1 MLIEQIHEPADI
13 KAMNLK
19 QLKQLAE
26 ELRQEIIEVVS
37 ERGGHLASNLG
48 VVELTIAMHYVYHAP
63 EDKLVMD
70 VGHQSYAHKLLT
82 GRYEAFKKLRTR
94 GGASG
99 FPLMDESEYDA
110 FTAGHASTAISAA
123 LGMARTRDIMRGEY
137 DVVALVGD
145 GALTGGMCYEALDD
159 AGQSNTRMTV
169 LLNDN
174 EMSIAPNVGAMS
186 RYLTRM
192 RQSKGYIAVKHGVR
206 DRLEKRPGFGGAL
219 YRFLARMRNHLRS
232 LFVDDKFF
240 QALGFKYI
248 GPVDGHDLKQLIRVL
263 KRSRNYDKPQLIH
276 IVTQKGR
283 GYLPAEDRPV
293 DFHGVAP
300 FFMESGEKKGD
311 SEVPSGRIA
320 ARQLVEMADNDIR
333 ICTVTA
339 AMPMGTGMDEFE
351 SAHPDR
357 FFDVGIAE
365 EHAVTMAAGMASTG
379 MKPYAAI
386 YSTFLQR
393 AYDQILMDVCRPG
406 LPVTFLIDRAGLVG
420 PDGATH
426 QGVFDL
432 SYLRSMPGIVVASP
446 RDVRDLKRLVRLSS
460 ELDGPMA
467 IRYARE
473 GEDMGPR
480 MASMAELKLGEWE
493 LLSLGEDAM
502 IFAVGRMVSV
512 AMRAA
517 IELNGKGVRA
527 GVADAR
533 FVKTMDVDL
542 LLSLARKTRLVVT
555 LEENTLK
562 GGFGEGV
569 LDELQSRG
577 LSIPT
582 LCLGVPD
589 KFIPH
594 GTVEEQQEM
603 CGLTHLQV
611 SESIREK
618 LEALK

>member
-1 MLIEQIHEPADI
+1 MLKELTDPRVI
-13 KAMNLK
+13 KKMSAKELS
-19 QLKQLAE
+19 QLCG
-26 ELRQEIIEVVS
+26 ELRGEIMRVVS
-37 ERGGHLASNLG
+37 RRGGHLASNLG
-48 VVELTIAMHYVYHAP
+48 AVELTVALHYVFDLP
-63 EDKLVMD
+63 EDRLVFD
-70 VGHQSYAHKLLT
+70 VGHQCYAHKLLT
-82 GRYEAFKKLRTR
+82 GRLESFRHLREK

-99 FPLMDESEYDA
+99 FPDPEESEYDSFA
-110 FTAGHASTAISAA
+110 AGHASNAISAA
-123 LGMARTRDIMRGEY
+123 LGMARTRDVMHGENR
-137 DVVALVGD
+137 VVAVVGD
-145 GALTGGMCYEALDD
+145 GALTGGMCYEALND
-159 AGQSNTRMTV
+159 AGQSKTPMIV
-169 LLNDN
+169 ILNDN
-174 EMSIAPNVGAMS
+174 DMSISRNVGAMS
-186 RYLTRM
+186 NYLTRL
-192 RQSKGYIAVKHGVR
+192 RQSRTYRQFKYFVR
-206 DRLEKRPGFGGAL
+206 RNMERGKVGKPVFHALEKLKDMIKG
-219 YRFLARMRNHLRS
+219 
-232 LFVDDKFF
+232 LFVDGKFF
-240 QALGFKYI
+240 EALGFTYI
-248 GPVDGHDLKQLIRVL
+248 GPVDGHDLKRLIRVL
-263 KRSRNYDKPQLIH
+263 KREKDTTRPVLIH
-276 IVTQKGR
+276 VVTRKGR
-283 GYLPAEDRPV
+283 GYVPAESNPDKY
-293 DFHGVAP
+293 HGVAP
-300 FFMESGEKKGD
+300 FFVENGVSGQSDVTKCG
-311 SEVPSGRIA
+311 SVA
-320 ARQLVEMADNDIR
+320 AAELAALAENDIR
-333 ICTVTA
+333 VCAITA
-339 AMPMGTGMDEFE
+339 AMSGGTGMEAFAE
-351 SAHPDR
+351 KFPER

-365 EHAVTMAAGMASTG
+365 EHAVTMAAGMASSG

-432 SYLRSMPGIVVASP
+432 SYLRSMPGMVVASP

-533 FVKTMDVDL
+533 FVKPMDVDL

-569 LDELQSRG
+569 LDELPSRG